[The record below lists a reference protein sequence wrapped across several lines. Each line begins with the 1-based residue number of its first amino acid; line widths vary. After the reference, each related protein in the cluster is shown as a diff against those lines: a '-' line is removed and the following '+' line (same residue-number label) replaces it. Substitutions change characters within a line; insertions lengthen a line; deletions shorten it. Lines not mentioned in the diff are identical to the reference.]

1 MVHLLFLPQFKFV
14 IIFYLACGLI
24 IVIYLLVLSSQVTP
38 FYRGRKQGQGK
49 HKPLPQSQTIS
60 QLLSEHRKMLDPG
73 RQWILQETSLFLF
86 ALWAYLALAKYQTFP
101 GLGVQ
106 ARTIVS

>member
-24 IVIYLLVLSSQVTP
+24 IVIYLLVLSSQVTL